1 MTCQEPIVGG
11 NCKLYYNS
19 GTVASPTWVEISEIG
34 DLSVPD
40 FANTLAEIKTRAS
53 QWDAALPAR
62 KKLAVEFSYL
72 YKADTTIWQ
81 FLRDMY
87 WNSEIHEFAVADGDI
102 ATDRHRGAAVRCLRG
117 KLPHHAKPGRGV
129 HGGHRPTGPCLHV

>member
-1 MTCQEPIVGG
+1 VG
-11 NCKLYYNS
+11 C
-19 GTVASPTWVEISEIG
+19 
-34 DLSVPD
+34 
-40 FANTLAEIKTRAS
+40 
-53 QWDAALPAR
+53 ALPAR

-102 ATDRHRGAAVRCLRG
+102 ATIGTEALRFAACVENFPIMQNLEEVSMVDTVRLA
-117 KLPHHAKPGRGV
+117 HAYMCESDTRVEPEWMEV
-129 HGGHRPTGPCLHV
+129 AA